1 MGAPEMLKAVGK
13 VLGPVYNLWRGQYQS
28 ATKISPKLLQCC
40 RPETSGLHLMQYFIL
55 TKISEN
61 SHNKTNKHNK
71 VNIFYITRNKFHNT
85 NILCTNFNVL
95 IIYLCFSICFIDVQ

>member
-1 MGAPEMLKAVGK
+1 MGAPKMLTAVGK
-13 VLGPVYNLWRGQYQS
+13 VLGPVYNLQRGQYQS

-61 SHNKTNKHNK
+61 SHNETNKCTK
-71 VNIFYITRNKFHNT
+71 VNIFYITRNEFYNTYKYFMHKF
-85 NILCTNFNVL
+85 
-95 IIYLCFSICFIDVQ
+95 